1 MIEMR
6 RTVHNENGIHTGPSR
21 GIFRAMDETDVTIN
35 GVRPKCV
42 ADILAMG
49 IQYGDTIVFRT
60 EGDAMPKP
68 VKHLLL

>member
-6 RTVHNENGIHTGPSR
+6 RTVHNENGIHHGPSK
-21 GIFRAMDETDVTIN
+21 GILRALDETDVTIN
-35 GVRPKCV
+35 GVRPQCV

-49 IQYGDTIVFRT
+49 IQYGDVIVFRT
-60 EGDAMPKP
+60 DGDEMPKP